1 MQLVDPVQS
10 HRLETLVL
18 HREIDMV
25 LEILSHI
32 QLIQDHGYAKSA
44 QMIGVAESIG
54 SCGVLM
60 APAPHDHLTLGQDP
74 VDNPLFDVL
83 DADGPGAVE
92 QHPQGEGIDDD
103 SKIFPCPCGAD
114 VRVGG
119 AASVALVDVEVKMTH
134 PFLLAAVEVAGMG
147 MTCLTDGLEKGPV
160 QRIGIT
166 PGLDPHRSV
175 AATVVVVPPL
185 NGSRSAGSTATHP
198 R

>member
-44 QMIGVAESIG
+44 QMIRRRREHRQLRGVDGTRA
-54 SCGVLM
+54 
-60 APAPHDHLTLGQDP
+60 HDHLTLGQDP

-103 SKIFPCPCGAD
+103 SEIFPCPCGAD

-119 AASVALVDVEVKMTH
+119 CCI
-134 PFLLAAVEVAGMG
+134 G
-147 MTCLTDGLEKGPV
+147 CLGGC
-160 QRIGIT
+160 
-166 PGLDPHRSV
+166 
-175 AATVVVVPPL
+175 
-185 NGSRSAGSTATHP
+185 
-198 R
+198 